1 MQDVYIAVHEGG
13 FSDPLGNIVIQ
24 WQLGNGVRHMRFS
37 KGEGQYIV
45 NFQTQKLN
53 LGNGEY
59 TAVVHDGC
67 TQEALGYIEFQI
79 GSPKDK
85 GKPPT
90 SKRK

>member
-13 FSDPLGNIVIQ
+13 FSDLLGNIVIQ
-24 WQLGNGVRHMRFS
+24 WQ
-37 KGEGQYIV
+37 
-45 NFQTQKLN
+45 